1 MNSVARI
8 LQAKASQRVHC
19 VSVRATV
26 FEALQL
32 LAGHNV
38 GALPVV
44 DADGR
49 LVGIFSERDYARKG
63 VLQGRS
69 SMTTRV
75 EALMSAPVVSVT
87 PQHSSQA
94 CMSLMSE
101 MRLRHLP
108 VLDEGRLVGLLSM
121 GDLMQEVIREQD
133 GLIHSL
139 EQYIRGAA

>member
-1 MNSVARI
+1 
-8 LQAKASQRVHC
+8 
-19 VSVRATV
+19 
-26 FEALQL
+26 
-32 LAGHNV
+32 
-38 GALPVV
+38 
-44 DADGR
+44 
-49 LVGIFSERDYARKG
+49 
-63 VLQGRS
+63 
-69 SMTTRV
+69 MTTRV

-108 VLDEGRLVGLLSM
+108 VLDDGRLVGLLSI